1 MFSLC
6 FNRPSTW
13 SKFKIEL
20 LQISCQPSKYW
31 MKCLYGRLPLM
42 FFRPA
47 SVWAAQL
54 YIIFAM
60 WRMKRVREGCRG
72 LTMLASQSLSL
83 ALQYLFCSMAWLVIR
98 CFVSVSFFLFFTC
111 LNSLAPLG
119 IKQLYMAVLGIAC
132 LCCFIATLMPKF
144 DAPAYRKVRGIM
156 YIVLGLSTAS
166 MFVMFTFMDEYIT
179 PLSTLAYAMGGYIY
193 I

>member
-1 MFSLC
+1 MGCSAIYHLC
-6 FNRPSTW
+6 YVKNET
-13 SKFKIEL
+13 
-20 LQISCQPSKYW
+20 CQ
-31 MKCLYGRLPLM
+31 GRLSRLDY
-42 FFRPA
+42 A
-47 SVWAAQL
+47 GISIL
-54 YIIFAM
+54 IF
-60 WRMKRVREGCRG
+60 G
-72 LTMLASQSLSL
+72 S
-83 ALQYLFCSMAWLVIR
+83 ALPILFYGMACDQVLR
-98 CFVSVSFFLFFTC
+98 
-111 LNSLAPLG
+111 
-119 IKQLYMAVLGIAC
+119 IKQLYMAILGLAC